1 MVNKASLIV
10 ILSLYMAVKNI
21 NKINNFIFNFFANYF
36 YLQKPYSTMQKN
48 ASQSLDFLSN
58 NYEALYSLFVSFLSE
73 HDRLGK
79 NAGGK
84 L

>member
-1 MVNKASLIV
+1 
-10 ILSLYMAVKNI
+10 
-21 NKINNFIFNFFANYF
+21 
-36 YLQKPYSTMQKN
+36 MQKN